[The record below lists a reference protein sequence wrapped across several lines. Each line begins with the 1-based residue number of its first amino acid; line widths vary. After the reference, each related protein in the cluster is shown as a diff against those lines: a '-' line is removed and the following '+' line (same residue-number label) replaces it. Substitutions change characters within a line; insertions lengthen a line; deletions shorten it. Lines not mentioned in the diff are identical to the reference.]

1 MTDLTNR
8 VNILE
13 RDVDRHSI
21 KLDATSTD
29 VHDIKEQVKHIES
42 DMSELKTIT
51 KNNASANLKTSESLN
66 NLVIEVSGFKGGGK
80 VIVWII
86 SFFGVTG
93 LIGLITLINTLS
105 GLNGS

>member
-21 KLDATSTD
+21 KLDTTATD

-66 NLVIEVSGFKGGGK
+66 NLVIEVSGFKGGGR

-86 SFFGVTG
+86 SFFGITG